1 MEKPSFDDITS
12 TMRLVQDDICK
23 FLISRNGGVIFRED
37 NWQYHKGTG
46 GGRTRVWEGGKND
59 MFEKAGVNFSEITGQ
74 QLPKY
79 EQRTFCSSANL
90 MLFTLL

>member
-1 MEKPSFDDITS
+1 MENHTFEDVAAK
-12 TMRLVQDDICK
+12 MREVQDDICK

-46 GGRTRVWEGGKND
+46 GGRTRVWEGGKDD
-59 MFEKAGVNFSEITGQ
+59 MLEKAGVNFSAITGE

-79 EQRTFCSSANL
+79 VGAILWAFL
-90 MLFTLL
+90 

>member
-1 MEKPSFDDITS
+1 MSLYDSMEKPTFDDITAK
-12 TMRLVQDDICK
+12 MRDVQDDICK

-46 GGRTRVWEGGKND
+46 GGRTRVWEGGPD
-59 MFEKAGVNFSEITGQ
+59 QMLEKAGVNFSEITGA

-79 EQRTFCSSANL
+79 VESIF
-90 MLFTLL
+90 